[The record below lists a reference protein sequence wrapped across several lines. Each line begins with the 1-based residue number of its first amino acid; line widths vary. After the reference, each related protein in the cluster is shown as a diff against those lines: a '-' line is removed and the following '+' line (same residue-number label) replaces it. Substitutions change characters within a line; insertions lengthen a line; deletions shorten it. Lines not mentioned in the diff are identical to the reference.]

1 MDIITNYKIPKYVF
15 VDFIWLI
22 LLTFMTFMVIRI
34 IVGVIKSERNR
45 KAFAPTMKPG
55 DKVCAPILNDRVDG
69 EVLEVNDD
77 EVVIKI
83 TVPKSRV
90 YPQKDKLSNTDKLI
104 GAFKNRKY

>member
-1 MDIITNYKIPKYVF
+1 MDIITNSV
-15 VDFIWLI
+15 WLI
-22 LLTFMTFMVIRI
+22 LLTFMTFILIRI

-45 KAFAPTMKPG
+45 KAFTPTMRPG

-104 GAFKNRKY
+104 GAFKNRKQ